1 VRHTEL
7 WARMNAA
14 LGPAYARTWAHE
26 HVVRGLEQRTVMQA
40 LAEGWDAKSV
50 WRAVWAELELPIR
63 DR

>member
-1 VRHTEL
+1 ME
-7 WARMNAA
+7 AA

-26 HVVRGLEQRTVMQA
+26 HVVRGLEERTVMQA
-40 LAEGWDAKSV
+40 LADGWDAKSV